1 MYAFVFI
8 THDNLGKA
16 LVRTAEFIINEDLS
30 NRYEIFSIDY
40 SMIKNMDTVRL
51 NLEKAVD
58 NFVNK
63 NYKVI
68 VFVDI
73 FGGSPSNIAFT
84 MSKQKNVDIISGV
97 NLPMVLYAFDK
108 VDSSIDLMDMVQG
121 AVESA
126 KNNINSAKKLLVGK
140 E

>member
-1 MYAFVFI
+1 
-8 THDNLGKA
+8 DNLGEA

-30 NRYEIFSIDY
+30 NRYEVFSIDY
-40 SMIKNMDTVRL
+40 SMIKNMDTVRSS
-51 NLEKAVD
+51 LEEAVD
-58 NFVNK
+58 NFVKK

-73 FGGSPSNIAFT
+73 FGGSPSNVAFT
-84 MSKQKNVDIISGV
+84 LSKQENVDIISGV

-126 KNNINSAKKLLVGK
+126 KNNINSAKKLLVVK
-140 E
+140 EKND